1 MPGNVT
7 PLPDIGAVV
16 ESVVAL
22 ARSRPGRLVAITVQA
37 PNSTPPQVVE
47 DHLRAALDACHAGQ
61 VQITAR
67 PSHGPLRLLS
77 AEFAR

>member
-1 MPGNVT
+1 MPP
-7 PLPDIGAVV
+7 PLDINAIV

-37 PNSTPPQVVE
+37 PPNTPTATLE
-47 DHLRAALDACHAGQ
+47 AHLRAALDVRLAGP

-67 PSHGPLRLLS
+67 PAPGPLRLLS